1 MSYTTG
7 GQTIDKSMNGIITF
21 DTGGGVVISG
31 DTITAPVLNVTDFE
45 CDNLLVNTSS
55 IFNGTSAFNSASTLL
70 ATHTLSANSNIPA
83 ISLTNQFTTP
93 TTFNVVLNMNGG
105 LNGIIQAGDTL
116 LIARTVFD
124 SPSTALTLAPWSNT
138 TCGVRITKDD
148 VTLRGLTNNF
158 SATTTN
164 INSTN
169 LAVSSATTIT
179 NNVTLTGATKLTA
192 PTITTGRINFD
203 TAELVRALVFSSRC
217 DFNNSASI
225 VGNRSFEFSFGAN
238 PAVVSFEQT
247 LLTYGAPSTTNSN
260 VALTGTAQLSLAS
273 GTSLSLASGSSMSSA
288 GNISLTSAA
297 NLTTSASGIFFNSAQ
312 DISIKAL
319 LSQLQFNIANTATAP
334 RSYQFRLAALNPLLI
349 EATTTTITNNATTTT
364 ATNALVIA
372 NSEVSP
378 STISVLLNAVA
389 ATANPNVTAGDDVI
403 YANGVLNLCSASATA
418 SGIRIS
424 GTDVAINGTTTNV
437 NSTNLTVSASTATT
451 FVNLPSTTTTF
462 TTATSNQFITK
473 NIGDTLYLTNPTG
486 GFARLS
492 TIDNSFTNNNT
503 FGGTTTRLS
512 STNNIVQSVVS
523 GASALPPFIIRNA
536 NSTGTIDFL
545 PNATAASLNPIVVLG
560 DSVIASGPTGVPEAL
575 TLTAN
580 SATNVGIRIIR
591 TGFVDIRGTTTTI
604 ISNATATTAV
614 PSLQVRNSSN
624 PTFELS
630 FLNNATALAVNPIVQ
645 AGDNVIYASANSG
658 AARNLVLT
666 TSSLT
671 NGGIRINGTSGQVSI
686 PTAVTQARTE
696 NSTNV
701 ATTAY
706 VNRANA
712 FTDPNDIY
720 FNVGVGGGSG
730 TINLKRMNYD
740 PIFAVSAILF
750 STQMNFNAIRLDA
763 GVTYTGVTTYFP
775 VSPTGAQL
783 RIGMYEAGG
792 NLLASTGTYT
802 SVGVVGFHSINFT
815 TAYTPTSNIT
825 LWIGTH
831 VLVSTTN
838 QQLASSTGGISATNC
853 SPAPNAT
860 ICAGRA
866 FNITKPA
873 TFPATLNGVAKT
885 AHNFSYWYGL
895 Y

>member
-21 DTGGGVVISG
+21 DTGGGVVIEG

-260 VALTGTAQLSLAS
+260 VALTGTAQLSLAT

-288 GNISLTSAA
+288 GNITLTTAA
-297 NLTTSASGIFFNSAQ
+297 NLTTSASGIFLNSAQ
-312 DISIKAL
+312 DISIKAV

-372 NSEVSP
+372 NSETTP
-378 STISVLLNAVA
+378 STINVLLNAVA

-486 GFARLS
+486 GFARL
-492 TIDNSFTNNNT
+492 TTVANSFTNDNT
-503 FGGTTTRLS
+503 FNGVNTVINTGVI
-512 STNNIVQSVVS
+512 NQSANLGLV
-523 GASALPPFIIRNA
+523 IRNS
-536 NSTGTIDFL
+536 NSTGLFNFAPCSTTSAF
-545 PNATAASLNPIVVLG
+545 NPIVG
-560 DSVIASGPTGVPEAL
+560 FSDSVIAAGPNNSNNLCL
-575 TLTAN
+575 TSN
-580 SATNVGIRIIR
+580 STTRVGIRI
-591 TGFVDIRGTTTTI
+591 TSSGFVTSEALEESI
-604 ISNATATTAV
+604 INTATAATNGDT
-614 PSLQVRNSSN
+614 LIIRNSEGTQSSIRVILNTLSAAIKNPMVLAGENLIYSSSN
-624 PTFELS
+624 
-630 FLNNATALAVNPIVQ
+630 
-645 AGDNVIYASANSG
+645 
-658 AARNLVLT
+658 RNLVLT
-666 TSSLT
+666 VQSATS
-671 NGGIRINGTSGQVSI
+671 GGIRIATNGQVSI
-686 PTAVTQARTE
+686 PSAVTQARTE

-730 TINLKRMNYD
+730 TLNLKRMNYD

-763 GVTYTGVTTYFP
+763 GVTYTGVTTHFP